1 VADLTPKIAERLA
14 KCVRMLHNDNLH
26 QRRAA
31 FAALERAL
39 QSYGA
44 DFRDL
49 GNWIEQPGNGKFSE
63 AEMQEI
69 FDAARK
75 EGVEAGIKLG
85 LARATNGGGNN
96 HSTSTLPTAAVM
108 TAYCYERR
116 DRLNDWERNF
126 IDDMHVGGKARWLT
140 PKRKSKLQDI
150 YQLLG
155 GT

>member
-1 VADLTPKIAERLA
+1 MADLTPKIAEKLA
-14 KCVRMLHNDNLH
+14 KCVRMLHNDNLP
-26 QRRAA
+26 QRRIA
-31 FAALERAL
+31 FAALEDAL
-39 QSYGA
+39 EKFGA

-49 GNWIEQPGNGKFSE
+49 GNWIEQPGTGKFSE

-85 LARATNGGGNN
+85 LARASNGGGNS
-96 HSTSTLPTAAVM
+96 HSTSTLPPASVM
-108 TAYCYERR
+108 AAYCYQRR
-116 DRLNDWERNF
+116 DRLNDWEQKF
-126 IDDMHVGGKARWLT
+126 IDGMHLEGKTRWLT

-150 YQLLG
+150 YQNLG